1 MKYTTRIEI
10 KERHTGADLIGAD
23 LRNTRLQNA
32 NIENSFLPQH
42 SLFNVGIDF
51 IKRCKRDQRKDTAAE
66 LGQCAHTDETRR
78 TCGNKD

>member
-10 KERHTGADLIGAD
+10 KERHTGKVLYADLIGAD

-51 IKRCKRDQRKDTAAE
+51 IKQR
-66 LGQCAHTDETRR
+66 
-78 TCGNKD
+78 